1 MADYLDSDGA
11 LIDTAEYG
19 DLALELAR
27 RLNPARKELNKT
39 SRHPERTSSMNANP
53 YSNYSVPNSSPQQP
67 LWKKALAFISLGFGA
82 LMILMGPASQS
93 VLFGI
98 FAGLAIALPGAW
110 WLIHDRREKKGAHP
124 LKRHWGIIAI
134 VSIMMFFIGVVFL
147 PETESSG
154 EESDPASSSSSSA
167 PSSSVEETTS
177 EETTT
182 SEEPTTTTSETPTT
196 ESTEPSTEPEQP
208 TSEHQEVPTPDN
220 DDDDVDHHHAPPARQ
235 IAPARPQPAP
245 APAPA
250 QYFSNCAEAKSA
262 GAAPLYAD
270 SPGYRSGL
278 DRDGDGVACEK

>member
-1 MADYLDSDGA
+1 
-11 LIDTAEYG
+11 
-19 DLALELAR
+19 
-27 RLNPARKELNKT
+27 
-39 SRHPERTSSMNANP
+39 MNANP
-53 YSNYSVPNSSPQQP
+53 YSSYPQSHQPQQSP
-67 LWKKALAFISLGFGA
+67 LWKKALAFLSVAFGA
-82 LMILMGPASQS
+82 MM
-93 VLFGI
+93 LFGGVSSGTFLFGLF
-98 FAGLAIALPGAW
+98 FALAFGLPGAW

-147 PETESSG
+147 PETESSD

-245 APAPA
+245 APAPKPAPAPA